1 MKYLVMK
8 LLFWS
13 LWPLVWVYAP
23 LRVRAR
29 VLVVQGDTF
38 LAVRPYFGTSAW
50 QLPGG
55 GVKHGESYKQAALR
69 ELQEEAGLRIQTA
82 NELLPVTTYVE
93 HGLWMR
99 YVVFAV
105 HIQKAEQ
112 VVLNEEIY
120 TASWLPL
127 RPATTQG
134 LSRHVQAAC
143 EAYIKH

>member
-1 MKYLVMK
+1 MKYLVLK
-8 LLFWS
+8 VLFWC

-29 VLVVQGDTF
+29 ILVVKGNTF

-55 GVKHGESYKQAALR
+55 GVKHSESYKQAALR
-69 ELQEEAGLRIQTA
+69 ELQEEAGLRIKTA

-93 HGLWMR
+93 RGLRMR

-105 HIQKAEQ
+105 RIQKSEQ
-112 VVLNEEIY
+112 LVLNEEIY
-120 TASWLPL
+120 SAAWLPM
-127 RPATTQG
+127 RPTATKG
-134 LSRHVQAAC
+134 LSRHVRAAC
-143 EAYIKH
+143 AVYKH

>member
-1 MKYLVMK
+1 MKNVVMK
-8 LLFWS
+8 LAFWC

-38 LAVRPYFGTSAW
+38 LAVRPYFGTNAW

-55 GVKHGESYKQAALR
+55 GVKNGESYKQAALR
-69 ELQEEAGLRIQTA
+69 ELQEEAGLHIQTA

-93 HGLWMR
+93 RGLWMR

-105 HIQKAEQ
+105 HIQKSEQ
-112 VVLNEEIY
+112 LVLNEEIY
-120 TASWLPL
+120 MAAWLPMHS
-127 RPATTQG
+127 TTTKG
-134 LSRHVQAAC
+134 LSRHVRAAC
-143 EAYIKH
+143 AAYKH